1 MKENKKL
8 NMSGGHSL
16 PPIGK
21 AGENEEN
28 FQREIKVYQ
37 KHVAAAEENLKSL
50 SEKIYTDTQ
59 KAADLEREFEKLKDQ
74 VGEVKP
80 EISAKPLEG
89 LSKKLN
95 IITKSWK
102 TNVAKMENV
111 VKEKEAQLKL
121 LQEQVTQINSR
132 IFKQDQQRRL
142 LDMSHDDYSSMKNS
156 GKCISDV
163 PDIYHPDV
171 SFLYKPSVKALYST

>member
-1 MKENKKL
+1 
-8 NMSGGHSL
+8 MSGGHSL

-21 AGENEEN
+21 SGDNEESL
-28 FQREIKVYQ
+28 QREIKVYQ
-37 KHVAAAEENLKSL
+37 KSVAVAEESLKSL
-50 SEKIYTDTQ
+50 SEKILTDTQ
-59 KAADLEREFEKLKDQ
+59 KAVDLEKEFEKLREQ
-74 VGEVKP
+74 AGEAKLEVSSKP
-80 EISAKPLEG
+80 VES

-95 IITKSWK
+95 IVAKSWK
-102 TNVAKMENV
+102 SNVAKMENI
-111 VKEKEAQLKL
+111 VKEKEGQLKL
-121 LQEQVTQINSR
+121 LQEQVTQINSK

-156 GKCISDV
+156 GKHISDV